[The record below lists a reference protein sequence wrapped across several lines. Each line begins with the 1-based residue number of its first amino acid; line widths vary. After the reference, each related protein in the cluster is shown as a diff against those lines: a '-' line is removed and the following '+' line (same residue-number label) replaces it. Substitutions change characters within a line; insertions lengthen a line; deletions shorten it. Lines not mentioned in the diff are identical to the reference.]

1 MRSYFSVL
9 CLAACCLTAVN
20 CGSDD
25 DGGDL
30 TLADVDDFA
39 YWLQDID
46 LGVLGASR
54 FDLAI
59 IDYSRD
65 GGDAGKF
72 SPDEIAALKE
82 SAGGPK
88 VVLAYISVGEA
99 EDYRWY
105 WRASWEPG
113 DPPWLGPEN
122 PAWPGN
128 YPVRFWNPEWQAI
141 VFEYL
146 DRIQAAGFD
155 GVYLDRV
162 DVYEEWS
169 SERPTARADMAA
181 FVAAIA
187 DYCRARAPA
196 FYVFP
201 QNGHELI
208 DEAGYAGKIDGLGS
222 EDNYYDG
229 EKALP
234 PAEVAYR
241 EEYLDKYVAAGKKV
255 LVVDYCRRANLIDD
269 VYARAASRGY
279 VPYCTVRDLDRL
291 VVNAGHEPD

>member
-9 CLAACCLTAVN
+9 CLAACCLAAVN

-72 SPDEIAALKE
+72 SQEEIAALKG

-113 DPPWLGPEN
+113 DPPWLGREN
-122 PAWPGN
+122 PEWPGN

-146 DRIQAAGFD
+146 ERIQAAGFD
-155 GVYLDRV
+155 GVYLDKV

-169 SERPTARADMAA
+169 NERPTARADMAA
-181 FVAAIA
+181 FVKAIA

-269 VYARAASRGY
+269 VYARAASRSY
-279 VPYCTVRDLDRL
+279 VPYCTVRDLERL
-291 VVNAGHEPD
+291 VINAGHEPD

>member
-1 MRSYFSVL
+1 MRKHVSVL
-9 CLAACCLTAVN
+9 CLTACCLAAVN

-25 DGGDL
+25 PSGGL
-30 TLADVDDFA
+30 TLAEVNDFA

-72 SPDEIAALKE
+72 SRDEIAALKE

-113 DPPWLGPEN
+113 DPSWLGPEN
-122 PAWPGN
+122 PEWPGN

-146 DRIQAAGFD
+146 ERILAAGFD
-155 GVYLDRV
+155 GVYLDKV

-169 SERPTARADMAA
+169 NERPTARADMAA
-181 FVAAIA
+181 FVGKIA
-187 DYCRARAPA
+187 DYCRARKAG
-196 FYVFP
+196 FYIVP

-208 DEAGYAGKIDGLGS
+208 DEDGYAEKIDGLGS

-229 EKALP
+229 NDPVP
-234 PAEVAYR
+234 PGDVAYR
-241 EEYLDKYVAAGKKV
+241 LDYLEKYVAAEKV
-255 LVVDYCRRANLIDD
+255 IFVVDYCRRADLIDD
-269 VYARAASRGY
+269 VYARAIPRGY